1 MLWGNFFFGEF
12 FSKDFNT
19 VFSVGGSIL
28 FVFFEIKNNNTG
40 AQVWIPRA
48 RHFPQKSNKI

>member
-1 MLWGNFFFGEF
+1 MLWGNFFFGEY